1 MKIEQINL
9 VNFRNYRDLKLN
21 ISGSVNVFYGN
32 NAQGKTNLL
41 ESIFYAAFGL
51 SHRTGNEEDLVGMG
65 RAEMA
70 AEVCFSNY
78 AGEHSLKV
86 KRRNNAEKNKKE
98 VMLNGNVIKS
108 REHYGTFNVVMF
120 SPEDLQLV
128 KGEPALRRR
137 FLDMEIAQT
146 NRSYYANLVKYNRIV
161 QQRNKLLKE
170 ARENGIN
177 EKLIEV
183 WDEELASGA
192 AAIMVT
198 RIRVLQKINEL
209 AGDVYKEIAS
219 RKEELVV
226 NYELKTNSSALILSE
241 EKSREEWRNWY
252 LESLKERRAAD
263 IARGSTGIGPHRD
276 DLVLTVNEDNLK
288 SFGSQGQQRS
298 SALALK
304 LAEMEYVKEE
314 TGEYP
319 VLLLDD
325 VMSELDS
332 ERRRQILHFIDGR
345 VQTFITVNDKNLI
358 PVLPENKYFR
368 VHNGIV
374 CEEKA

>member
-21 ISGSVNVFYGN
+21 ISGLVNVFYGN

-51 SHRTGNEEDLVGMG
+51 SHRTGNEEDLVALG

-146 NRSYYANLVKYNRIV
+146 NRTYYANLVKYNRIV

-177 EKLIEV
+177 EKLIQV

-219 RKEELVV
+219 QKEELVV

-252 LESLKERRAAD
+252 IESLKERRAAD

-332 ERRRQILHFIDGR
+332 ERRRQILQFIDGR

-358 PVLPENKYFR
+358 PILPENKYFR
-368 VHNGIV
+368 VSNGIV
-374 CEEKA
+374 CEERA